1 VPAAVSAA
9 SPVPGASPSAAELR
23 VGAGA
28 AGVPAVAAAAGA
40 APAAINGTDGA
51 VLAADAARFRAD
63 HDSVGAAAPTVVA
76 GDGVTIIPPK
86 PLVGAASMLSS
97 GHLQVVFD
105 QL

>member
-1 VPAAVSAA
+1 VPCWQ
-9 SPVPGASPSAAELR
+9 PTPQ
-23 VGAGA
+23 
-28 AGVPAVAAAAGA
+28 
-40 APAAINGTDGA
+40 
-51 VLAADAARFRAD
+51 
-63 HDSVGAAAPTVVA
+63 DSEPTTTGVGAAAPTVVA